1 MPTDPTAGTDEPE
14 RYVIE
19 LPALKAMAHPLRIQL
34 LAAIGEHGSA
44 TASQL
49 AAELGESSG
58 ATSYHLR
65 QLHRHGFIEEV
76 PDRGTA
82 RERFWRTRSGG
93 WELPIEL
100 MAQPS
105 NAAAVNLVVR
115 EQLLA
120 DARRTME
127 LLARAPELP
136 AAWRDATRR
145 VTTYL
150 ELSADQTKELLD
162 ELDALITKYK
172 AMPAGP
178 DAHRVATVFNVL
190 PTDHAVA
197 ESGPDA

>member
-1 MPTDPTAGTDEPE
+1 MPAQPNADPGNSE

-19 LPALKAMAHPLRIQL
+19 LPALKAMAHPLRVQL
-34 LAAIGEHGSA
+34 LAVIGERGSA

-93 WELPIEL
+93 WNMPIEL
-100 MAQPS
+100 MDEPS
-105 NAAAVNLVVR
+105 GAAAVNLVLR
-115 EQLLA
+115 EQLQA

-127 LLARAPELP
+127 LMAGAAELP
-136 AAWRDATRR
+136 GEWRDNARR
-145 VTTYL
+145 VTSYL
-150 ELSADQTKELLD
+150 ELSAAQTTELLD
-162 ELDALITKYK
+162 ELDALLTRYK
-172 AMPAGP
+172 ALVPGP
-178 DAHRVATVFNVL
+178 DARRVVTVLNVL
-190 PTDHAVA
+190 PTDHAVPDQ
-197 ESGPDA
+197 ESGA